1 MKKFFAILLAVAMFA
16 SMATV
21 VSAAE
26 NTTTLT
32 TTVPGASYTLNIPA
46 DQEIEYG
53 ATMTDIGAITVTEAS
68 GFALGKN
75 LKVTLSWEDFK
86 SDSVSSTIPFY
97 INAYYS
103 DKDHYVLQSGD
114 HIFFEGQT
122 NGSVSNLWVWTADR
136 SYAIKNF
143 GVAITSV
150 DWGRALAGDYTATI
164 TYTAEVVGE
173 Q

>member
-16 SMATV
+16 SMATF

-46 DQEIEYG
+46 DQEIEFG
-53 ATMTDIGAITVTEAS
+53 ATATNIGDITVKNSS
-68 GFALGKN
+68 GFAWGKN

-103 DKDHYVLQSGD
+103 DEDYYVLQSGD
-114 HIFFEGQT
+114 HIFFEGQSD
-122 NGSVSNLWVWTADR
+122 GSVSDLWVWAADR
-136 SYAIKNF
+136 TYAIKNF
-143 GVAITSV
+143 GVAITSYN
-150 DWGRALAGDYTATI
+150 WGKALAGNYTATI
-164 TYTAEVVGE
+164 TYTAEVVVE
-173 Q
+173 